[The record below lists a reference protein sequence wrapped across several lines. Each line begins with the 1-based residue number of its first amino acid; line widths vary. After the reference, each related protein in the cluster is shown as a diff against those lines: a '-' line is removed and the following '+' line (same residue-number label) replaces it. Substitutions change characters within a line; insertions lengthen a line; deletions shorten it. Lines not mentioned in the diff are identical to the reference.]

1 MPDISGAELNK
12 QLKER
17 LAVAQIPVTEKCITG
32 IYRMKNCFVLLV
44 DQEGFEAIH
53 INSDFAGDVDAL
65 QEAFENF
72 GEYLYNKQAK

>member
-1 MPDISGAELNK
+1 
-12 QLKER
+12 
-17 LAVAQIPVTEKCITG
+17 
-32 IYRMKNCFVLLV
+32 MKNCFVLLV